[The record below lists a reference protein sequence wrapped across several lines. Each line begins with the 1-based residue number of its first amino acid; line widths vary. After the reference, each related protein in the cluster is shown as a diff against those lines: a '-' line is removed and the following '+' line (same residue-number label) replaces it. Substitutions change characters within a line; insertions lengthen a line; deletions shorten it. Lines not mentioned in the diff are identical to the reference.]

1 MNSDH
6 IVKSFDDELMQL
18 RAYIAEM
25 GGLVESLLAEST
37 DALIKRNIDIADEII
52 SKDKFIDDLEVLVNE
67 QVIKIISLRQPMA
80 LDLRNTVSA
89 LKISNDLERMGDYA
103 ANIAKRS
110 KNLFTSPVLE
120 ASLTI
125 GRMSSLVQKMIK
137 NVLDAY
143 ASNDTVLAQEVIESD
158 LEVDLMHTSLFR
170 ELITYMME
178 DAKNISSSTHLFF
191 IAKNIERIGDHA
203 TNIAESIIYAVDGIS
218 PQGIRQKGDSASNVE

>member
-103 ANIAKRS
+103 ANISKRS

-120 ASLTI
+120 ASL
-125 GRMSSLVQKMIK
+125 R
-137 NVLDAY
+137 A
-143 ASNDTVLAQEVIESD
+143 
-158 LEVDLMHTSLFR
+158 
-170 ELITYMME
+170 
-178 DAKNISSSTHLFF
+178 
-191 IAKNIERIGDHA
+191 
-203 TNIAESIIYAVDGIS
+203 
-218 PQGIRQKGDSASNVE
+218 

>member
-67 QVIKIISLRQPMA
+67 QAIKIISLRQPMA

-170 ELITYMME
+170 ELITYIME
-178 DAKNISSSTHLFF
+178 DTKIITSSTHLFF